1 MSSLRALL
9 DRVLPRGRFARSVAI
24 LAGGTA
30 LGQAPV
36 LLASPVLTRLYS
48 PEDFGV
54 LAVYVSILS
63 TLVVVASLRYEMA
76 IPLPESEETAA
87 NLLVLSLATVVGM
100 SLLFSVGIWLLQ
112 DQIVGWIN
120 TPTLRPYLWLLPLG
134 LLGAGAYRVLN
145 YWAVRRE
152 AFTHVARTKLSQG
165 LAMMLT
171 QVGLGFLKLGP
182 VGLLLG
188 DVVGRSAGCGT
199 LASLTLRRD
208 RATIKQTSLKEMRLA
223 SIRYRKFPLLA
234 SGSSLLNSAGLQ
246 LPAILLA
253 AFYGTQVAGW
263 FALGQRVLGIPIA
276 LIGWSVA
283 QVYMGE
289 VSRLARDNPTAL
301 RQLFMKTAQ
310 KLLLVGVGPT
320 VLLMFSGPQLFMLV
334 FGEAWREAGVYLQL
348 LGLMFL
354 IQFVAFPLSQT
365 LVLLERQD
373 LQVAWDTG
381 RLVLTVSALAI
392 ASSTGLESIA
402 AIVLYS
408 AAMTVA
414 YAALFVM
421 SAMVISR
428 MRTFEGDA

>member
-1 MSSLRALL
+1 
-9 DRVLPRGRFARSVAI
+9 
-24 LAGGTA
+24 
-30 LGQAPV
+30 
-36 LLASPVLTRLYS
+36 
-48 PEDFGV
+48 
-54 LAVYVSILS
+54 
-63 TLVVVASLRYEMA
+63 VVVASLRYEMA